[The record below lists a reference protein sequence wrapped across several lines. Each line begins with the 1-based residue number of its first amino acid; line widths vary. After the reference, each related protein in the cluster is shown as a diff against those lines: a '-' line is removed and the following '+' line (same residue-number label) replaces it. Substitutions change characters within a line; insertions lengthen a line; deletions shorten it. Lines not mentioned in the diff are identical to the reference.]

1 MNRSDDLC
9 HVLTEDHHEL
19 RQLLIELNHLSASEP
34 LWRSLADLLIA
45 EMTRHSVAKESYLY
59 PAVRERVPGG
69 RRLVDEYLA
78 EHEKLERMGK
88 ILERHD
94 LPGAELSQLLA
105 RLDIEIRAHIRAEE
119 EELFPMLIEHFGAEE
134 LAALGRKAA
143 AAKAEAEASIRQRL
157 PDRPVL
163 NVIIATGAGLVERV
177 RGHLRG
183 RACPR

>member
-19 RQLLIELNHLSASEP
+19 RQLLVELNHLTASEP

-45 EMTRHSVAKESYLY
+45 EMTRHSVAEESYLY
-59 PAVRERVPGG
+59 PVVRDRVPEG

-78 EHEKLERMGK
+78 EHEKLERMVK

-94 LPGAELSQLLA
+94 LPGPELSRLVA
-105 RLDIEIRAHIRAEE
+105 RLDTEVRAHMRAEE
-119 EELFPMLIEHFGAEE
+119 EELFPMLIEHLGAEE
-134 LAALGRKAA
+134 RAALGRKAA
-143 AAKAEAEASIRQRL
+143 AAKKEASMRQRL
-157 PDRPVL
+157 PDHPVL
-163 NVIIATGAGLVERV
+163 KAIIATGAGLIERV

-183 RACPR
+183 RAYPR